1 MQMMYLLVTLGLP
14 GLLQI
19 QVFPLFFP
27 SLVSGEMEPEFD
39 HILKDY
45 IQGGRIESIIL
56 TQTPWGSKSKH
67 LPRK

>member
-1 MQMMYLLVTLGLP
+1 MIYLLITPGLP

-27 SLVSGEMEPEFD
+27 SLVSGGSESVFD
-39 HILKDY
+39 HLLKGY
-45 IQGGRIESIIL
+45 IQGGRDKRIIL
-56 TQTPWGSKSKH
+56 SQTLWGSKSKH